1 MSNELEIN
9 NETEIQKNKSAG
21 TKKTVVSI
29 VFCLILMPVA
39 VMAMWKIGGKSY
51 YLGSVIMIILSMI
64 PFFVSFE
71 GRKPMPREL
80 VVIAV
85 LSAIAAISRVAFQF
99 IPHFSPIMG
108 FIIIAGMA
116 FGPQAGFLTGA
127 ISAFASNFVAG
138 QGPWTRW
145 QMFAYGMS
153 GFIAGLLVKK
163 GIIGVEKIISTCVFG
178 AVCIMLVVG
187 PLLDL
192 SAYFMVMSMPTDK
205 SLGATFISGLPVNAV
220 LAVSTVITLALFS
233 KPMGEKLD
241 RIKVKYGMMEE

>member
-1 MSNELEIN
+1 MQKELEVKKKIN
-9 NETEIQKNKSAG
+9 QK
-21 TKKTVVSI
+21 TIVSI
-29 VFCLILMPVA
+29 IFCLILMPAA
-39 VMAMWKIGGKSY
+39 VLVMWKVGGKSY
-51 YLGSVIMIILSMI
+51 YLGSVVMILLSMV

-85 LSAIAAISRVAFQF
+85 LSAIATISRIAFEF
-99 IPHFSPIMG
+99 VPFFSPIMG

-138 QGPWTRW
+138 QGPWTPW

-163 GIIGVEKIISTCVFG
+163 GIIGVEKKLNTCIFG
-178 AVCIMLVVG
+178 GLCIMLIVG

-192 SAYFMVMSMPTDK
+192 SSYFMVMSMPTEG
-205 SLGATFISGLPVNAV
+205 SLGATFLAGLPVNAV
-220 LAVSTVITLALFS
+220 LAVATVLTLFLFS

-241 RIKVKYGMMEE
+241 RIKVKYGMMEN